1 MSSEGLTGKVFYSF
15 IRDLG
20 LFGSLF
26 LSLNFYYLSFI
37 IHQSPFIT
45 LNTKVLW
52 YYHSVSIT
60 HYFSHYL
67 GGPHLSRCSFFFFQV
82 PSNPN
87 PGKKKQWRRPNQ
99 WERRRKKKVNWSK
112 VAAEWVPHV
121 CLITK
126 MPLSYELWK
135 LKTAKTC
142 FQFP

>member
-1 MSSEGLTGKVFYSF
+1 MSSESLTGKVFYSF

-26 LSLNFYYLSFI
+26 LSLNFYYSSLI
-37 IHQSPFIT
+37 IHQSPLIT

-52 YYHSVSIT
+52 YHHSVSIT

-87 PGKKKQWRRPNQ
+87 PGKKKQWRRPNR

>member
-26 LSLNFYYLSFI
+26 LSLNFYYSSLI
-37 IHQSPFIT
+37 IHQSPLIT

-52 YYHSVSIT
+52 YHHSVSIT

-87 PGKKKQWRRPNQ
+87 PGKKK
-99 WERRRKKKVNWSK
+99 VNWSK

-135 LKTAKTC
+135 LKTELWKLKTVKMC
-142 FQFP
+142 FQFHNS